1 MAVEEELEL
10 GSDVGSRKI
19 EAFVAEK
26 LFLHLGKLLLGRIDL
41 LHDESD
47 MVGDERHVLVGQVG
61 CRLGVF
67 GRVSEGIE
75 SEEIRR
81 DDGDEHQNVDC
92 RRPQRCSSE
101 SGSSVSNFQ

>member
-1 MAVEEELEL
+1 
-10 GSDVGSRKI
+10 
-19 EAFVAEK
+19 
-26 LFLHLGKLLLGRIDL
+26 
-41 LHDESD
+41 
-47 MVGDERHVLVGQVG
+47 MVGDERDVLVGQVG

-92 RRPQRCSSE
+92 RGPQRCSSE
-101 SGSSVSNFQ
+101 SGSSVANFQRNRTHIFFWVSSSAGSCCPGSVTAEGS